1 MKRFAGGVE
10 VYTPDEG
17 ARQVIG
23 PWTSR
28 TIIAHRMVQ
37 TLHEYEPGTSDS
49 RLTPGTEEVL
59 YVVSGNGTGVIDGAR
74 YALRP
79 GTGVYLAPGVV
90 STFVNPGPERLVI
103 VSVACRAPH
112 HHVTM
117 DDDRRTVHESER
129 EGVRASKDREFRL
142 LVTTDLGSQ
151 QLTQFLGWVTTSK
164 APFHHH
170 PYEEIIFILDGHGV
184 LHLKDYPS
192 VSEFGP
198 GTSIYLPAG
207 AVHCLENPGPT
218 PIRLLGVFHPCGSPG
233 VAYDDE

>member
-10 VYTPDEG
+10 VCPPDEG
-17 ARQVIG
+17 ARQVTRTWI
-23 PWTSR
+23 SR
-28 TIIAHRMVQ
+28 TIIAHRLVQ

-49 RLTPGTEEVL
+49 RLAPGIEEVL
-59 YVVSGNGTGVIDGAR
+59 YVVSGDGTCIIDSTP

-79 GTGVYLAPGVV
+79 GMGVYLAPGDV
-90 STFVNPGPERLVI
+90 STFVNPGPKRLVI
-103 VSVACRAPH
+103 VSVACRATRDRVRTDH
-112 HHVTM
+112 G
-117 DDDRRTVHESER
+117 RRTVHESER
-129 EGVRASKDREFRL
+129 EGERASKDREFRL
-142 LVTTDLGSQ
+142 LVTTDMGSQ
-151 QLTQFLGWVTTSK
+151 QLTQFVGSVTTSK

-170 PYEEIIFILDGHGV
+170 TYEEVIYILEGHGI
-184 LHLKDYPS
+184 LHLKDSPS

-207 AVHCLENPGPT
+207 AVHCLENRDPT